1 MHGLR
6 PQTGHTHR
14 EGSGRQTRTNL
25 ADRAE
30 GRDNWGHEAQTV
42 TSNFAIRIHAMLE
55 RHLPEQRLFLKSDD
69 GTRFIRLRPGTQ
81 VALIGG
87 LGLFVGWTIIVTSI
101 FLIDTISAGNARE
114 QAQIEETRI
123 QERLTELELARDG
136 HAADAR
142 AAQDRFAL
150 AMDQVSEMQTRL
162 LDSEERRRELE
173 RAIEGAQL
181 SLRDMREARDAA
193 RMELAALKS
202 ELQAETGSTQTAAA
216 REAELARTLAFLS
229 EQLEATATER
239 DESRAEMAAAL
250 LTVEELNFAAALATE
265 RQERVFRQIED
276 AVAMSM
282 EPLDEMFRAAGLAT
296 EQIIGQVRS
305 TYSGQGG
312 PLMPITMSSR
322 GEEPDAMSMRA
333 NEVLAALDELN
344 LHRIAAEQLP
354 FSMPVR
360 SNFRLTSGFG
370 YRTDPIHGGRR
381 FHSGTDFAGPRGTP
395 ILSTGDG
402 TVVFTGRQSGYGL
415 MVEIRHP
422 FGMTTRYAHLSRIH
436 VSEGERVSR
445 GDLIGDMGNTGRS
458 TGTHLHYEVRRNGD
472 PVNPMTFITAGR
484 DVF

>member
-1 MHGLR
+1 
-6 PQTGHTHR
+6 
-14 EGSGRQTRTNL
+14 
-25 ADRAE
+25 
-30 GRDNWGHEAQTV
+30 V
-42 TSNFAIRIHAMLE
+42 TKDLAIRIHAMLE

-87 LGLFVGWTIIVTSI
+87 LGLFVGWTIIITSI
-101 FLIDTISAGNARE
+101 FLIDTISAGNARD
-114 QAQIEETRI
+114 QAQLEEVRI
-123 QERLTELELARDG
+123 QERLSQLEQARDS
-136 HAADAR
+136 HALDAR
-142 AAQDRFAL
+142 TAQERFAL

-173 RAIEGAQL
+173 RAVEGAQL

-193 RMELAALKS
+193 RTELAALQA

-216 REAELARTLAFLS
+216 REAELSRTLAFLT
-229 EQLEATATER
+229 EQLEHTAAER
-239 DESRAEMAAAL
+239 DHSLGLMAAAQVQ
-250 LTVEELNFAAALATE
+250 VEELNFAAALAAE

-276 AVAMSM
+276 AVTLSM

-312 PLMPITMSSR
+312 PLMPVAVSSR

-333 NEVLAALDELN
+333 NEVLSALDELN
-344 LHRIAAEQLP
+344 LYRIAAEQLP

-370 YRTDPIHGGRR
+370 YRQDPFGGGRR
-381 FHSGTDFAGPRGTP
+381 FHAGTDFAGATGTP

-402 TVVFTGRQSGYGL
+402 TVIFAGRQRGYGL
-415 MVEIRHP
+415 MVEVRHP
-422 FGMTTRYAHLSRIH
+422 FGLTTRYAHLSRIH
-436 VSEGERVSR
+436 VGEGERVSR
-445 GDLIGDMGNTGRS
+445 GDRIGDMGNTGRS

>member
-1 MHGLR
+1 M
-6 PQTGHTHR
+6 
-14 EGSGRQTRTNL
+14 
-25 ADRAE
+25 
-30 GRDNWGHEAQTV
+30 
-42 TSNFAIRIHAMLE
+42 TSRLTTRIHVMLE
-55 RHLPEQRLFLKSDD
+55 RHLPEQRLFLKSDE

-81 VALIGG
+81 AALIGG

-101 FLIDTISAGNARE
+101 FLIDTISAGNVRE
-114 QAQIEETRI
+114 QAQREELRV
-123 QERLTELELARDG
+123 QDRLSELELALNL
-136 HAADAR
+136 R
-142 AAQDRFAL
+142 AAESRQAQERFAL

-173 RAIEGAQL
+173 TAIDVIQL
-181 SLRDMREARDAA
+181 GLRDTRQARDAA
-193 RMELAALKS
+193 RTELAALQA
-202 ELQAETGSTQTAAA
+202 ELQAETGTVQTAAA
-216 REAELARTLAFLS
+216 RERELARTLAFLT
-229 EQLEATATER
+229 EALEDTAEER
-239 DESRAEMAAAL
+239 DLSLTQMAEARSE
-250 LTVEELNFAAALATE
+250 VENLQFAAALSSE

-276 AVAMSM
+276 AVSMSM

-322 GEEPDAMSMRA
+322 GEEPDAMSLRA

-344 LHRIAAEQLP
+344 LYRIAAEQLP

-360 SNFRLTSGFG
+360 SNFRLTSGYG
-370 YRTDPIHGGRR
+370 YRRDPINGGRR
-381 FHSGTDFAGPRGTP
+381 LHAGTDFAGPRGTP
-395 ILSTGDG
+395 IHAGGDG
-402 TVVFTGRQSGYGL
+402 TVIFAGRQSGYGL
-415 MVEIRHP
+415 MVEIQHP
-422 FGMTTRYAHLSRIH
+422 FGITTRYAHMSRLH

-445 GDLIGDMGNTGRS
+445 GDRIGDMGNTGRS